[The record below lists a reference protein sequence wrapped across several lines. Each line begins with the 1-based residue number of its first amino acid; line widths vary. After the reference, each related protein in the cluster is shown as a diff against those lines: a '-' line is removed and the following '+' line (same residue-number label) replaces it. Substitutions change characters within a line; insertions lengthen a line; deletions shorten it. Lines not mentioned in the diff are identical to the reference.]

1 MPCLQ
6 APEIPY
12 PPGLDLILPAFSIDI
27 SIPPIGIALCCTLS
41 IPPIPLPLIPFN
53 LIPGIS
59 LTLIP
64 VMTVISETI
73 DQVNA
78 FLDTLKFDCPLD

>member
-12 PPGLDLILPAFSIDI
+12 PPGLDLILPAFELDLT
-27 SIPPIGIALCCTLS
+27 IPPIGIALCCTLS
-41 IPPIPLPLIPFN
+41 IPPIPIPLIAFG

-59 LTLIP
+59 ITLIP
-64 VMTVISETI
+64 VMTVIGETI
-73 DQVNA
+73 DSVNE
-78 FLDTLKFDCPLD
+78 FLDALKFDCPLD

>member
-12 PPGLDLILPAFSIDI
+12 PPGLDLILPAFTPVL

-41 IPPIPLPLIPFN
+41 IPLPPIPPIPFY

-59 LTLIP
+59 LTLQP
-64 VMTVISETI
+64 VMTVIGETI
-73 DQVNA
+73 DQVNE